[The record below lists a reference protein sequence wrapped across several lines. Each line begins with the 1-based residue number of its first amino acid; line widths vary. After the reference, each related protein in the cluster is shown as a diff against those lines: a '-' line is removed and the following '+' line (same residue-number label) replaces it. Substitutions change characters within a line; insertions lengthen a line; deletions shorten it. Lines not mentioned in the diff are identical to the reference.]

1 MAHYARAF
9 SQRWQLHSRVEP
21 SNFLT
26 RLRMCPVEY
35 NESVM
40 YFSSTFAKN
49 AASFM
54 SIDTVGV
61 VTCLPSVWGLSA
73 LLRITMS

>member
-1 MAHYARAF
+1 
-9 SQRWQLHSRVEP
+9 
-21 SNFLT
+21 
-26 RLRMCPVEY
+26 MCPVEY